1 MKFLIMNLRRE
12 SEMLTGIAIIL
23 DTIAVCYW
31 AGFRNTEGKD
41 ERGAEIL
48 GKSSSI
54 VLMLFIIGFSII
66 TVTNL
71 ASPFTN
77 VQFQDAFIL
86 CFSAV
91 VIGNALSIMYYKK
104 RI

>member
-1 MKFLIMNLRRE
+1 
-12 SEMLTGIAIIL
+12 MLMGFAIIL
-23 DTIAVCYW
+23 DMFAVFYW
-31 AGFRNTEGKD
+31 ATFRNTEGKD

-48 GKSSSI
+48 GKSSSV
-54 VLMLFIIGFSII
+54 VLMLFIIGFSAITII
-66 TVTNL
+66 NV

-77 VQFQDAFIL
+77 AQFQNAFSL

>member
-1 MKFLIMNLRRE
+1 MMI
-12 SEMLTGIAIIL
+12 IAIIIDAL
-23 DTIAVCYW
+23 AVFYW
-31 AGFRNTEGKD
+31 ATFRNTEGKD

-48 GKSSSI
+48 GKASSV
-54 VLMLFIIGFSII
+54 VLMLFVMGFTII
-66 TVTNL
+66 TVMNV

-77 VQFQDAFIL
+77 PQFQTALSL